1 MKQKIT
7 GSKLTGAFAPLL
19 AALCACASTEV
30 QNTESLLSAAGFRTQ
45 TPSTQAQL
53 ATYNRTAPYRLER
66 NTINGKGLY
75 SYADKKKGAVYIGG
89 DEAYQGYS
97 QLVLRQSMAEKE
109 REAFWRDYID
119 RVNQEQGLHL

>member
-1 MKQKIT
+1 
-7 GSKLTGAFAPLL
+7 
-19 AALCACASTEV
+19 V

-53 ATYNRTAPYRLER
+53 DTYNRMAPYRLER

-75 SYADKKKGAVYIGG
+75 SYADKKKGVVYIGG
-89 DEAYQGYS
+89 DEAYQRYS

-109 REAFWRDYID
+109 REAWYSNYVD
-119 RVNQEQGLHL
+119 RLNQEQGKNL